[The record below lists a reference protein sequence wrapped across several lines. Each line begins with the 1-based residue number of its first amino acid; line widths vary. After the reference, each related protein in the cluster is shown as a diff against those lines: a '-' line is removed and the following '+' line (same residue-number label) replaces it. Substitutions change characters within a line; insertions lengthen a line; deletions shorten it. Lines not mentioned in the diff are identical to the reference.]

1 MVIEGM
7 DAVDAIATCVTGVQ
21 SKPIVEQKV
30 KTIRVE
36 TFGEEI
42 GEPETIED

>member
-1 MVIEGM
+1 
-7 DAVDAIATCVTGVQ
+7 VTGVQ

-36 TFGEEI
+36 TFGEEV